1 MNLKAYKQVLVKPL
15 IDENPITLQILGICS
30 ALAVTSN
37 LSVTLVM
44 CVALTSVVA
53 FSNLFISLIR
63 NHIPS
68 SIRIIVQMTII
79 ASLVIV
85 VDEFLKA
92 YDYETSKKL
101 SVFVGLIITNCI
113 VMGRAEAFAMK
124 EKPFV
129 SFFDGLGN
137 GIGYSIILIGV
148 AFIRELFGS
157 GTLFGYEILPLVSNG
172 GWYMGNN
179 LLLLPPSSFI
189 IIGLFIWL
197 IRSLQKEQV
206 EEDDFVVSKH
216 STSPDLTKREINV

>member
-1 MNLKAYKQVLVKPL
+1 MSIKQYKEVVFKPL
-15 IDENPITLQILGICS
+15 FDENPITLQILGICS
-30 ALAVTSN
+30 ALAVTNN

-44 CVALTSVVA
+44 CVALTSVVC

-63 NHIPS
+63 NYIPG

-85 VDEFLKA
+85 VDELLKA
-92 YDYETSKKL
+92 FDYETSKKL

-124 EKPFV
+124 EKPLL

-148 AFIRELFGS
+148 AVIRELFGS
-157 GTLFGYEILPLVSNG
+157 GTLMGYEILPVS
-172 GWYMGNN
+172 YTH
-179 LLLLPPSSFI
+179 LTLPT
-189 IIGLFIWL
+189 
-197 IRSLQKEQV
+197 QA
-206 EEDDFVVSKH
+206 
-216 STSPDLTKREINV
+216 